1 MPRSGNCKAGVVLCK
16 DGIRRVNDNSYESNN
31 LARRIYFPM
40 KIVRRIA
47 WATVAFTYFLIALGG
62 TVRVS
67 NSGLSCPDWP
77 LCFGRPYAP
86 PEIHALLEEAH
97 RYTASIVS
105 VLVIA
110 LAISALIWARKE
122 RQVLIPAL
130 IAPFFLAIQIVLGGL
145 TVLWKLPP
153 TIITAHLGTALV
165 IFAMVITV
173 AVMSGKAKP
182 GKEHPAKTRKFARLA
197 MTNALLVYG
206 LMLSGS
212 YVVGSGATLA
222 CPGWPLCGAAPQW
235 AVQFHLADINSFH
248 RLVATFV
255 GLVLIWTLLSA
266 WRRRNVA
273 PGQAWVALVAGVL
286 FVTQAAVGGL
296 IVLLRRPDFVAGL
309 HLALATAVWGG
320 LALLA
325 VLAARQLRAA
335 PQGAELE
342 ELAEEEKPVGPIRQT
357 ISSYIDLMKPHVTV
371 LLLGTTVAAMAI
383 AAQGLPPLGL
393 VLATLLGGA
402 MAAGSANC
410 LNCYIDRDIDQVMGR
425 TQRRSLPAG
434 KVQPTQALIF
444 GISLGVGSFII
455 LAIFVNLLSAVLAC
469 SAILFYVF
477 VYTIWLKRSSA
488 QNIVIGGAAGAVPVL
503 VGWAAVT
510 HTVTLPAIWL
520 FAIIFYWTPPHFW
533 ALSLLIQ
540 KDYEKASI
548 PMMPV
553 VMGERE
559 TRKQIFLYSLLLLA
573 VTLILFAMRA
583 MGYFYLFVAIVLG
596 GILLYMSIRLLRD
609 KSKKWARTLFWYSN
623 CYLALIFAAMVV
635 DRVIH

>member
-1 MPRSGNCKAGVVLCK
+1 
-16 DGIRRVNDNSYESNN
+16 
-31 LARRIYFPM
+31 M

-47 WATVAFTYFLIALGG
+47 WVTAGFTYFLIALGG

-67 NSGLSCPDWP
+67 DSGLSCPDWP
-77 LCFGRPYAP
+77 LCYGRPYAP
-86 PEIHALLEEAH
+86 PEIHALLEESH

-105 VLVIA
+105 ILIIA

-122 RQVLIPAL
+122 KQVLIPAL
-130 IAPFFLAIQIVLGGL
+130 MAPFFLVIQIVLGGL

-153 TIITAHLGTALV
+153 TIITAHLGTALA

-182 GKEHPAKTRKFARLA
+182 SKEHPAKTRKFVRLA

-222 CPGWPLCGAAPQW
+222 CPGWPLCGTAPQW
-235 AVQFHLADINSFH
+235 AVQYHLSDINSFH

-255 GLVLIWTLLSA
+255 GLVLIWTLISA

-273 PGQAWVALVAGVL
+273 PGQAWVALVAGIL
-286 FVTQAAVGGL
+286 FVVQAVVGGL
-296 IVLLRRPDFVAGL
+296 VVLLMRPDFVAGL
-309 HLALATAVWGG
+309 HLALATAVWGS
-320 LALLA
+320 LVLLA

-342 ELAEEEKPVGPIRQT
+342 ELAEEKKEVGPVRQT
-357 ISSYIDLMKPHVTV
+357 ISSYVDLMKPHVTV

-383 AAQGLPPLGL
+383 AYQGLPPLGL

-410 LNCYIDRDIDQVMGR
+410 INCYIDRDIDQIMGR
-425 TQRRSLPAG
+425 TQRRSLPSG
-434 KVQPTQALIF
+434 RVQPTQALIF
-444 GISLGVGSFII
+444 GIALGIGSFII
-455 LAIFVNLLSAVLAC
+455 LTLFVNLLSALLAC
-469 SAILFYVF
+469 SAILFYIF
-477 VYTIWLKRSSA
+477 VYTMWLKRSSA

-510 HTVTLPAIWL
+510 HTLTLPAIWL

-548 PMMPV
+548 PMLPV

-559 TRKQIFLYSLLLLA
+559 TRKQILLYSLLLLA
-573 VTLILFAMRA
+573 VTMILFAMHA
-583 MGYFYLFVAIVLG
+583 MGYFYLLVALVLG
-596 GILLYMSIRLLRD
+596 GILIYMAIRLIRD
-609 KSKKWARTLFWYSN
+609 QSKKWARTLFWYSN
-623 CYLALIFAAMVV
+623 CYLALIFAAMVI
-635 DRVIH
+635 DRVVH